1 MVKYIYIIVIVC
13 IFGDY
18 IYGQEVSSSVIA
30 TAGES
35 VETGDVSVSW
45 TLGEIAIETLG
56 EDGSS
61 VILTQGFQQGYFE
74 ITSIG
79 EPLSN
84 DFQLNVYPNP
94 ATEFIWIDLKSTE
107 VKSAIVEIYNMEG
120 KLVYNSKWEF
130 VNGPNKIMLNKLN
143 SSQYILRVSD
153 SSGKVIQT
161 FKLIKR

>member
-1 MVKYIYIIVIVC
+1 MVKNIFLIVAVC
-13 IFGDY
+13 MLSVY
-18 IYGQEVSSSVIA
+18 VYGQEVSSSVIA
-30 TAGES
+30 TVGES
-35 VETGDVSVSW
+35 VETGNVSVSW

-56 EDGSS
+56 EDGGS

-84 DFQLNVYPNP
+84 EFQLNVYPNP
-94 ATEFIWIDLKSTE
+94 ATEYIWIDLKSNE

-120 KLVYNSKWEF
+120 KLVYNSRWEF
-130 VNGPNKIMLNKLN
+130 VNGPNQIMLNELN
-143 SSQYILRVSD
+143 SSQYILRITD
-153 SSGKVIQT
+153 SSGKVLQT